1 MNSKYHVPVL
11 LKESINGLNIL
22 PNGVY
27 VDATFGGGSHTKEI
41 LNHLNSSGKVI
52 AFDQDADAIENQ
64 INDNRLKLIKSNF
77 KYLTNHLKYLKINK
91 IDGLL
96 ADFGISSYQI
106 DTQMRGFSI
115 RFDSDLD
122 MRMNKDQKKDAKH
135 ILNKYCSDDLNYIFK
150 NFGELKNY
158 KKVTQIIISQR
169 SKQRIVTTGDLI
181 RILKPI
187 SPLKNNN
194 KFLAKIF
201 QAIRIEVND
210 ELSVIKK
217 LLEASS
223 QYLNKGGRLVC
234 ISYHSLE
241 DRLVKRYIQNGSFNE
256 QVESDIY
263 GHKNTFFKKIGK
275 IVTPSEDELNKNK
288 RSRSAKLRIAEKN
301 MKNFLSFINID
312 FLAGKDSRKNWR
324 MLMFISFLIMTT
336 IYSSHSA
343 DQKVFK
349 ISELNKEV
357 NNLNNISVSTK
368 IQLMNVKMESKVTSK
383 LNEQGFYPS
392 NNPPVKIIIRD

>member
-1 MNSKYHVPVL
+1 MSKSYHIPVL

-27 VDATFGGGSHTKEI
+27 VDATFGGGGHTKEI

-64 INDNRLKLIKSNF
+64 IEDKRLKLIKSNF
-77 KYLTNHLKYLKINK
+77 KYLTNHLNYLQINK

-106 DTQMRGFSI
+106 DTEIRGFSI
-115 RFDSDLD
+115 RFNSDLD
-122 MRMNKDQKKDAKH
+122 MRMNKDQKKEAKQ
-135 ILNKYCSDDLNYIFK
+135 ILNKYSSDDLNYIFK
-150 NFGELKNY
+150 NFGELNNY
-158 KKVTQIIISQR
+158 KKVTQTIISQR
-169 SKQRIVTTGDLI
+169 SKQKIVTTGDLI
-181 RILKPI
+181 NILKPI
-187 SPLKNNN
+187 SPPKNNN

-217 LLEASS
+217 LLKASS

-241 DRLVKRYIQNGSFNE
+241 DRLVKRYIQNGSFNQ

-263 GHKNTFFKKIGK
+263 GNKNTYFRKIGK
-275 IVTPSEDELNKNK
+275 IVTPSKYELNKNK
-288 RSRSAKLRIAEKN
+288 RSRSAKLRIAEK
-301 MKNFLSFINID
+301 I
-312 FLAGKDSRKNWR
+312 W
-324 MLMFISFLIMTT
+324 
-336 IYSSHSA
+336 
-343 DQKVFK
+343 K
-349 ISELNKEV
+349 I
-357 NNLNNISVSTK
+357 
-368 IQLMNVKMESKVTSK
+368 
-383 LNEQGFYPS
+383 FY
-392 NNPPVKIIIRD
+392 RL

>member
-1 MNSKYHVPVL
+1 MIKSYHIPVL

-27 VDATFGGGSHTKEI
+27 VDATFGGGGHTKEI

-64 INDNRLKLIKSNF
+64 IEDKRLKLIKSNF
-77 KYLTNHLKYLKINK
+77 KYLTNHLNYLQINK

-106 DTQMRGFSI
+106 DTEIRGFSI
-115 RFDSDLD
+115 RFNSDLD
-122 MRMNKDQKKDAKH
+122 MRMNKDQKKEAKQV
-135 ILNKYCSDDLNYIFK
+135 LNKYSSDDLNYIFK
-150 NFGELKNY
+150 NFGELNNY
-158 KKVTQIIISQR
+158 KKVTQTIISQR
-169 SKQRIVTTGDLI
+169 SKQKIVKTGDLI
-181 RILKPI
+181 NILKPI
-187 SPLKNNN
+187 SPPKNNN

-201 QAIRIEVND
+201 QAVRIEVND

-241 DRLVKRYIQNGSFNE
+241 DRLVKRYIQNGNFKQ

-263 GHKNTFFKKIGK
+263 GNKNTYFRKIGK
-275 IVTPSEDELNKNK
+275 IVTPSKYELNKNK
-288 RSRSAKLRIAEKN
+288 RSRSAKLRIAEK
-301 MKNFLSFINID
+301 I
-312 FLAGKDSRKNWR
+312 
-324 MLMFISFLIMTT
+324 
-336 IYSSHSA
+336 
-343 DQKVFK
+343 
-349 ISELNKEV
+349 
-357 NNLNNISVSTK
+357 
-368 IQLMNVKMESKVTSK
+368 
-383 LNEQGFYPS
+383 
-392 NNPPVKIIIRD
+392 

>member
-1 MNSKYHVPVL
+1 MSKSYHIPVL

-27 VDATFGGGSHTKEI
+27 VDATFGSGGHTKEI
-41 LNHLNSSGKVI
+41 LNHLNSSGRVI

-64 INDNRLKLIKSNF
+64 IEDKRLKLIKSNF
-77 KYLTNHLKYLKINK
+77 KYLTNHLNYLQINK

-106 DTQMRGFSI
+106 DTEVRGFSI
-115 RFDSDLD
+115 RFNSDLD
-122 MRMNKDQKKDAKH
+122 MRMNKDQKKEAKQ
-135 ILNKYCSDDLNYIFK
+135 ILNKYSSDDLNYIFK
-150 NFGELKNY
+150 NFGELNNY
-158 KKVTQIIISQR
+158 KKVTQTIISQR
-169 SKQRIVTTGDLI
+169 SKQKIVKTGDLI
-181 RILKPI
+181 NILKPI
-187 SPLKNNN
+187 SPPKNNN

-241 DRLVKRYIQNGSFNE
+241 DRLVKRYIQNGSFNQ

-263 GHKNTFFKKIGK
+263 GNKNTYFRKIGK
-275 IVTPSEDELNKNK
+275 IVTPSKYELNKNK
-288 RSRSAKLRIAEKN
+288 RSRSAKLRIAEK
-301 MKNFLSFINID
+301 I
-312 FLAGKDSRKNWR
+312 
-324 MLMFISFLIMTT
+324 
-336 IYSSHSA
+336 
-343 DQKVFK
+343 
-349 ISELNKEV
+349 
-357 NNLNNISVSTK
+357 
-368 IQLMNVKMESKVTSK
+368 
-383 LNEQGFYPS
+383 
-392 NNPPVKIIIRD
+392 

>member
-1 MNSKYHVPVL
+1 MIKSYHIPVL

-27 VDATFGGGSHTKEI
+27 VDATFGGGGHTKEI

-64 INDNRLKLIKSNF
+64 IEDKRLKLIKSNF
-77 KYLTNHLKYLKINK
+77 KYLTNHLNYLQINK

-106 DTQMRGFSI
+106 DTEIRGFSI
-115 RFDSDLD
+115 RFNSDLD
-122 MRMNKDQKKDAKH
+122 MRMNKDQKKEAKQV
-135 ILNKYCSDDLNYIFK
+135 LNKYSSDDLNYIFK
-150 NFGELKNY
+150 NFGELNNY
-158 KKVTQIIISQR
+158 KKVTQTIISQR
-169 SKQRIVTTGDLI
+169 SKQKIVTTGDLI
-181 RILKPI
+181 NILKPI
-187 SPLKNNN
+187 SPPKNNN

-201 QAIRIEVND
+201 QAVRIEVND

-241 DRLVKRYIQNGSFNE
+241 DRLVKRYIQNGNFKQ

-263 GHKNTFFKKIGK
+263 GNKNTYFRKIGK
-275 IVTPSEDELNKNK
+275 IVTPSKYELNKNK
-288 RSRSAKLRIAEKN
+288 RSRSAKLRIAEK
-301 MKNFLSFINID
+301 I
-312 FLAGKDSRKNWR
+312 W
-324 MLMFISFLIMTT
+324 
-336 IYSSHSA
+336 
-343 DQKVFK
+343 K
-349 ISELNKEV
+349 I
-357 NNLNNISVSTK
+357 
-368 IQLMNVKMESKVTSK
+368 
-383 LNEQGFYPS
+383 FY
-392 NNPPVKIIIRD
+392 RL

>member
-27 VDATFGGGSHTKEI
+27 VDATFGGGGHTKEI
-41 LNHLNSSGKVI
+41 LNHLNSFGKVI

-64 INDNRLKLIKSNF
+64 IEDKRLKLIKSNF
-77 KYLTNHLKYLKINK
+77 KYLTNHLNYLQINK

-106 DTQMRGFSI
+106 DTEIRGFSI
-115 RFDSDLD
+115 RFNSDLD
-122 MRMNKDQKKDAKH
+122 MRMNKDQKKEAKQ
-135 ILNKYCSDDLNYIFK
+135 ILNKYSSDDLNYIFK
-150 NFGELKNY
+150 NFGELNNY
-158 KKVTQIIISQR
+158 KKVTQTIISQR
-169 SKQRIVTTGDLI
+169 SKQKIVTTGDLI
-181 RILKPI
+181 NILKPI
-187 SPLKNNN
+187 SPPKNNN

-241 DRLVKRYIQNGSFNE
+241 DRLVKRYIQNGSFN
-256 QVESDIY
+256 QQAESDIY
-263 GHKNTFFKKIGK
+263 GNKNTYFRKIGK
-275 IVTPSEDELNKNK
+275 IVTPSKYELNKNK
-288 RSRSAKLRIAEKN
+288 RSRSAKLRIAEK
-301 MKNFLSFINID
+301 I
-312 FLAGKDSRKNWR
+312 W
-324 MLMFISFLIMTT
+324 
-336 IYSSHSA
+336 
-343 DQKVFK
+343 K
-349 ISELNKEV
+349 I
-357 NNLNNISVSTK
+357 
-368 IQLMNVKMESKVTSK
+368 
-383 LNEQGFYPS
+383 FYHL
-392 NNPPVKIIIRD
+392 

>member
-1 MNSKYHVPVL
+1 MNNTYHVPVL

-22 PNGVY
+22 ANGVY
-27 VDATFGGGSHTKEI
+27 VDATYGGGGHTKEI
-41 LNHLNSSGKVI
+41 LNNLNSSGKVI
-52 AFDQDADAIENQ
+52 AFDQDVDAIENQ
-64 INDNRLKLIKSNF
+64 IDDNRLMLIKSNF
-77 KYLTNHLKYLKINK
+77 KYLINHLKYLKINK

-96 ADFGISSYQI
+96 ADFGVSSYQI

-122 MRMNKDQKKDAKH
+122 MRMNKDQKKDAKQ
-135 ILNKYCSDDLNYIFK
+135 ILNKYSSDELNYIFK

-158 KKVTQIIISQR
+158 RKVTQIIISQR
-169 SKQRIVTTGDLI
+169 SKQKIVTTSDLI
-181 RILKPI
+181 RILKPV
-187 SPLKNNN
+187 SPTKNIN

-241 DRLVKRYIQNGSFNE
+241 DRLVKRYIQNGNFNQ

-263 GHKNTFFKKIGK
+263 GNIKTSFKKIGK
-275 IVTPSEDELNKNK
+275 IVTPSLGELNKNK
-288 RSRSAKLRIAEKN
+288 RSKSAKLRIAEK
-301 MKNFLSFINID
+301 I
-312 FLAGKDSRKNWR
+312 W
-324 MLMFISFLIMTT
+324 
-336 IYSSHSA
+336 
-343 DQKVFK
+343 K
-349 ISELNKEV
+349 I
-357 NNLNNISVSTK
+357 
-368 IQLMNVKMESKVTSK
+368 
-383 LNEQGFYPS
+383 FY
-392 NNPPVKIIIRD
+392 RL

>member
-1 MNSKYHVPVL
+1 MSKSYHIPVL

-27 VDATFGGGSHTKEI
+27 VDATFGGGGHTKEI

-64 INDNRLKLIKSNF
+64 IEDKRLKLIKSNF
-77 KYLTNHLKYLKINK
+77 KYLTNHLNYLQINK

-106 DTQMRGFSI
+106 DTEIRGFSI
-115 RFDSDLD
+115 RFNSDLD
-122 MRMNKDQKKDAKH
+122 MRMNKDQKKEAKQ
-135 ILNKYCSDDLNYIFK
+135 ILNKYSSDDLNYMFK
-150 NFGELKNY
+150 NFGELNNY
-158 KKVTQIIISQR
+158 KKVTQTIISQR
-169 SKQRIVTTGDLI
+169 SKQKIVTTGDLI
-181 RILKPI
+181 NILKPI
-187 SPLKNNN
+187 SPPKNNN

-223 QYLNKGGRLVC
+223 QYLNRGGRLVC

-241 DRLVKRYIQNGSFNE
+241 DRLVKRYIQNGSFNQ

-263 GHKNTFFKKIGK
+263 GNKNTYFRKIGK
-275 IVTPSEDELNKNK
+275 IVTPSKYELNKNK
-288 RSRSAKLRIAEKN
+288 RSRSAKLRIAEK
-301 MKNFLSFINID
+301 I
-312 FLAGKDSRKNWR
+312 W
-324 MLMFISFLIMTT
+324 
-336 IYSSHSA
+336 
-343 DQKVFK
+343 K
-349 ISELNKEV
+349 I
-357 NNLNNISVSTK
+357 
-368 IQLMNVKMESKVTSK
+368 
-383 LNEQGFYPS
+383 FY
-392 NNPPVKIIIRD
+392 RL

>member
-1 MNSKYHVPVL
+1 MNSTYHVPVL

-27 VDATFGGGSHTKEI
+27 VDATFGGGGHTKEI
-41 LNHLNSSGKVI
+41 LNNLNSYGKVI
-52 AFDQDADAIENQ
+52 AFDQDVDAIENQ
-64 INDNRLKLIKSNF
+64 IDDNRLKLIKSNF

-96 ADFGISSYQI
+96 ADFGVSSYQI

-122 MRMNKDQKKDAKH
+122 MRMNKNQKKDAKQ
-135 ILNKYCSDDLNYIFK
+135 ILNKYSGDELNYIFK

-169 SKQRIVTTGDLI
+169 SKQKIVTTIDLI
-181 RILKPI
+181 RILKPV
-187 SPLKNNN
+187 SPPKNIN

-217 LLEASS
+217 LLESSS
-223 QYLNKGGRLVC
+223 QYIKRGGRLVC

-241 DRLVKRYIQNGSFNE
+241 DRLVKRYIQNGNFNQ

-263 GHKNTFFKKIGK
+263 GNIKTSFKKIGK
-275 IVTPSEDELNKNK
+275 IVTPSEGELNKNK
-288 RSRSAKLRIAEKN
+288 RSKSAKLRIAEK
-301 MKNFLSFINID
+301 I
-312 FLAGKDSRKNWR
+312 W
-324 MLMFISFLIMTT
+324 
-336 IYSSHSA
+336 
-343 DQKVFK
+343 K
-349 ISELNKEV
+349 I
-357 NNLNNISVSTK
+357 
-368 IQLMNVKMESKVTSK
+368 
-383 LNEQGFYPS
+383 FY
-392 NNPPVKIIIRD
+392 RL